1 MTKLHQIITILF
13 QSCSNSPWKEYS
25 IRKCDSIRV
34 YLKNRKIIPNQK
46 NYAAMISAYGKAGA
60 IYEAFNVVDE
70 MIYFK
75 LKPDVDIIN
84 NLLCACI
91 SQPNYGFRY
100 SLMAWQTALKLK
112 IKPDLNSFNLIL
124 KAANDCSISKK
135 KDKATFSSKA
145 NISNENKNLF
155 PNDSDDFKQFSDEDF
170 KFLSDNSDSI
180 QDESTH
186 EKICLLN
193 HSTIEKIDQEP
204 NFVINI
210 KEDEVHVIDDL
221 KVIGKTLEEK
231 IKNLEWWQDIKSN
244 IDKSELLEGLS
255 SFRPEIKDIILAQNF
270 DSLLTRFKN
279 SIEKEIFD
287 YVTEQMDSPEGHLE
301 MLGELEGI
309 LKSMS
314 YHRVK
319 PDFKTFNLVIQ
330 VN

>member
-1 MTKLHQIITILF
+1 
-13 QSCSNSPWKEYS
+13 
-25 IRKCDSIRV
+25 
-34 YLKNRKIIPNQK
+34 
-46 NYAAMISAYGKAGA
+46 MISAYGKAGA
-60 IYEAFNVVDE
+60 IYESFNAVDE

-124 KAANDCSISKK
+124 KAANDCGINKK
-135 KDKATFSSKA
+135 KDKVYLNK
-145 NISNENKNLF
+145 NRRILNENKNLF

-170 KFLSDNSDSI
+170 NFLSNNSENF

-186 EKICLLN
+186 EKIIFLN
-193 HSTIEKIDQEP
+193 QNTIEKIDQDP
-204 NFVINI
+204 NSVIKI

-244 IDKSELLEGLS
+244 IDKGELLEGLS
-255 SFRPEIKDIILAQNF
+255 SFRPEIKNIILAQNF
-270 DSLLTRFKN
+270 DSLLTRFRDN
-279 SIEKEIFD
+279 TEKEIFD

-301 MLGELEGI
+301 MLGGLEGI
-309 LKSMS
+309 LKSMN
-314 YHRVK
+314 YHRIE
-319 PDFKTFNLVIQ
+319 PDFKTFNLIIQ
-330 VN
+330 VNYSIIKIIFKFGF